1 METNAAAGGDGTTS
15 GGAGLEERITER
27 VSGAAEAVRAKT
39 GNIQAG
45 LADLL
50 ESSAEAIRSRGT
62 SAADSIGEAAGD
74 GAAERLAQ
82 TGEATADILERGA
95 MWLRENDLSDLEGRV
110 TDQLERHPA
119 RTLLVAAG
127 IGFLLSRRR

>member
-1 METNAAAGGDGTTS
+1 METNSVAGGDGTDA
-15 GGAGLEERITER
+15 GATDLKEQVTER
-27 VSGAAEAVRAKT
+27 VSGAVDMVRAKT
-39 GNIQAG
+39 GNMQAG

-50 ESSAEAIRSRGT
+50 ESSARALRSRSP
-62 SAADSIGEAAGD
+62 SAADAAGGAIGD

-82 TGEATADILERGA
+82 SGEATADVLERGA
-95 MWLRENDLSDLEGRV
+95 MWLRENDLSDIEARV
-110 TDQLERHPA
+110 TNQLERHPA